1 MLIEQFSYFT
11 FSCFQC
17 PLEDIVKTLSA
28 NFLENGKRKLS
39 LKPFMFDL
47 YNNSPLKGGAHFEK
61 AYFFVPAINRNISV
75 MYSNYSDGW
84 NTLARWLSSKIQ
96 CDCYNFQITN
106 IDSSDSMNSFNFIQN
121 GADVRTVYAMK
132 DSKWIFYENGIIQW
146 FEDESYY
153 KRKLIKNRLN
163 KDILLSY
170 CVKLGFVITEANFW
184 KSEDAVLLERIQ

>member
-61 AYFFVPAINRNISV
+61 AYFFVPAIIEI
-75 MYSNYSDGW
+75 
-84 NTLARWLSSKIQ
+84 LASCIPTIRMVGILWLVGYLQK
-96 CDCYNFQITN
+96 YNVIVT
-106 IDSSDSMNSFNFIQN
+106 
-121 GADVRTVYAMK
+121 
-132 DSKWIFYENGIIQW
+132 IFK
-146 FEDESYY
+146 S
-153 KRKLIKNRLN
+153 LI
-163 KDILLSY
+163 
-170 CVKLGFVITEANFW
+170 
-184 KSEDAVLLERIQ
+184 

>member
-75 MYSNYSDGW
+75 MVFQLFGW
-84 NTLARWLSSKIQ
+84 LEYFGSLAIFKNT
-96 CDCYNFQITN
+96 
-106 IDSSDSMNSFNFIQN
+106 M
-121 GADVRTVYAMK
+121 
-132 DSKWIFYENGIIQW
+132 
-146 FEDESYY
+146 
-153 KRKLIKNRLN
+153 
-163 KDILLSY
+163 
-170 CVKLGFVITEANFW
+170 
-184 KSEDAVLLERIQ
+184 